1 MLCCNVTAVDLAF
14 LLKKKKQNNSCFFF
28 PPAAETISKTVVDG
42 YLTTEGVACLYLM
55 LSVTIYF
62 NILQRG
68 GSICL

>member
-1 MLCCNVTAVDLAF
+1 MLCCNVTTVDLAF
-14 LLKKKKQNNSCFFF
+14 LLKNKKTRCFFCS
-28 PPAAETISKTVVDG
+28 PAAETISKTVDG